1 MFYVY
6 ILLCRGGSLY
16 TGISNDPEQRFL
28 EHQKG
33 KGGKYTWSHKPIKIL
48 YTEKLPGKAKPD
60 DTVKIYIWNPNK
72 NSLYLDDIKISS
84 YKDMNYNY

>member
-48 YTEKLPGKAKPD
+48 YTEKLPDKSSALKRELEIKSWRREK
-60 DTVKIYIWNPNK
+60 KILNLNLI
-72 NSLYLDDIKISS
+72 I
-84 YKDMNYNY
+84 